1 MEVIN
6 QYSNM
11 GTEVVEIKT
20 KHEGKVLYVR
30 VDLMMVNLN
39 WKINEIGAA
48 KTKALN
54 YKFVGGVSDQ
64 ALRYIRG
71 DERKIREREMMLEL
85 VPAEVLL
92 FALNY
97 IKDSV
102 TIEDDWLK

>member
-20 KHEGKVLYVR
+20 KHEGTVLYVR

-39 WKINEIGAA
+39 WKIKMIGVA

-54 YKFVGGVSDQ
+54 YKFVGGTGLGLAIS
-64 ALRYIRG
+64 RG

-97 IKDSV
+97 IKDSI